1 MPHAATP
8 DAPSTQ
14 ALSTHAPSI
23 EIVGRQSSH
32 YTRLVRM
39 LALELGLAPRHVPIF
54 DLLSVD
60 PATYG
65 GNPALKLPSLRVD
78 GEDIWG
84 SHNACRRL
92 ARLAEGGE
100 GRVFW
105 PEQARDA
112 LLMNAHEIVAH
123 TMAVQV
129 EVIIHEL
136 LAKRPED
143 AVSRKRRQS
152 LLNCLD
158 WLDAQLDAIRA
169 ALPADRIALIELQ
182 LFCLLE
188 FLAFRY
194 PLDMTQRPRLQA
206 FVAAFGERPSA
217 QATPYRFDVPPDAP
231 PPAPQA

>member
-8 DAPSTQ
+8 APT
-14 ALSTHAPSI
+14 I

-39 LALELGLAPRHVPIF
+39 LALELGLAPGYVPIF
-54 DLLSVD
+54 DLLSDD

-65 GNPALKLPSLRVD
+65 GNPALKLPNLRVG
-78 GEDIWG
+78 GEEIWG

-92 ARLAEGGE
+92 ARLAEHGE
-100 GRVFW
+100 ARVFW
-105 PEQARDA
+105 PEQAQDA
-112 LLMNAHEIVAH
+112 RLMNAHEIVAH
-123 TMAVQV
+123 AMSVVV
-129 EVIIHEL
+129 EVVIHEL

-152 LLNCLD
+152 LLNSLD
-158 WLDAQLDAIRA
+158 WLDAQLDGVRA
-169 ALPADRIALIELQ
+169 ALPGDRIALIELQ

-194 PLDMTQRPRLQA
+194 PVDMSSRPRLQA
-206 FVAAFGERPSA
+206 FVAAFGARPSA
-217 QATPYRFDVPPDAP
+217 QATPYRFDAP
-231 PPAPQA
+231 PVAPPQA